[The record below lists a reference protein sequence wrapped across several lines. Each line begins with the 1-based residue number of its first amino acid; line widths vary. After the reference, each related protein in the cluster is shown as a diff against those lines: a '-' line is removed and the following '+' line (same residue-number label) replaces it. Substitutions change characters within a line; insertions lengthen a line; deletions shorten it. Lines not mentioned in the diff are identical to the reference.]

1 MGKKTD
7 DLDASRFAR
16 EARGRHTLATP
27 APPATET
34 LAALL
39 VARRSAVE
47 MTGDTERQVVS
58 LGATCP
64 EQLDT
69 KLRGK
74 TTVQIVDTC
83 SRWCPSGDP
92 GLLGLAMR

>member
-1 MGKKTD
+1 M
-7 DLDASRFAR
+7 
-16 EARGRHTLATP
+16 
-27 APPATET
+27 
-34 LAALL
+34 ALL

-92 GLLGLAMR
+92 GLLGLAMRYVLARRSTTCAPRPEPTSVALRIS